1 MEYNYSFI
9 YCYLFNTN
17 YPNLVLRIN
26 KNIFKNITRDQID
39 YVHLNVSETHLKKK
53 SEILAGLVIVGRTK
67 PKVHVA

>member
-53 SEILAGLVIVGRTK
+53 SEI
-67 PKVHVA
+67 